1 MKAVLAVLGMAVV
14 AAYGVALGAQQH
26 VAPRQ
31 VPAATP
37 AFQTSDRCMACHN
50 GLLTSSGD
58 DVSIGFDW
66 RASMMANSSRD
77 PYWQASVRRE
87 TSDHAAATAAIE
99 DTCSTCHM
107 PIDRYAAHLRGER
120 GKVFAHLPFS
130 SRDDTAKPAEDG
142 VSCSLC
148 HQIGT
153 TGLGTP
159 ASFTGRFVVDP
170 PDAEGRHR
178 EYGPFEIEPG
188 HLRVMKTSTEGFV
201 PSQSTHV
208 RQSELCATCHTLI
221 TETLGSEGQPVGRLP
236 EQVPYQ
242 EWLHSDFKETRSCQS
257 CHMPIE
263 KEELPVTRI
272 YGAPRTLSRH
282 VFVAANFFMQR
293 VLNRFRD
300 DLHVEA
306 LPQELSAAADRTE
319 RYLGTE
325 AARVSIGE
333 VRIEGGQLDTE
344 IAIDNLGGH
353 KLPTAYPSRRAW
365 VHFVVRDRAGEIVFE
380 SGPVRPDGSI
390 VGNDNDGDPLRFE
403 PHYQEIHAADQVQ
416 IYESILGD
424 VNGAVTTGLLSG
436 ARYLKDNRLLPHG
449 FDKRNAEPDIAVI
462 GPAVDDQ
469 DFTGGGDRVRY
480 VVPVGVA
487 QGPFRVDVE
496 LLYQP
501 IGFRWA
507 TNLKPYA
514 GALEPHRFTDYYDAM
529 APAATAALAR
539 ATR

>member
-1 MKAVLAVLGMAVV
+1 M
-14 AAYGVALGAQQH
+14 
-26 VAPRQ
+26 
-31 VPAATP
+31 
-37 AFQTSDRCMACHN
+37 
-50 GLLTSSGD
+50 
-58 DVSIGFDW
+58 
-66 RASMMANSSRD
+66 
-77 PYWQASVRRE
+77 
-87 TSDHAAATAAIE
+87 
-99 DTCSTCHM
+99 
-107 PIDRYAAHLRGER
+107 
-120 GKVFAHLPFS
+120 
-130 SRDDTAKPAEDG
+130 
-142 VSCSLC
+142 
-148 HQIGT
+148 
-153 TGLGTP
+153 
-159 ASFTGRFVVDP
+159 
-170 PDAEGRHR
+170 
-178 EYGPFEIEPG
+178 
-188 HLRVMKTSTEGFV
+188 
-201 PSQSTHV
+201 
-208 RQSELCATCHTLI
+208 
-221 TETLGSEGQPVGRLP
+221 GRLP

-242 EWLHSDFKETRSCQS
+242 EWLHSDVKETRSCQS
-257 CHMPIE
+257 CHMPVE

-333 VRIEGGQLDTE
+333 VRVETGQLTTE
-344 IAIDNLGGH
+344 IAIENLGGH

-365 VHFVVRDRAGEIVFE
+365 LHFVVRDRAGQIVFE
-380 SGPVRPDGSI
+380 SGAFRPDGSI
-390 VGNDNDGDPLRFE
+390 VGNDNDGDPFRFE

-416 IYESILGD
+416 IYESVLGD

-462 GPAVDDQ
+462 GPALDDQ

-480 VVPVGVA
+480 VVPVGAA
-487 QGPFRVDVE
+487 QGPFHVDVE

-514 GALEPHRFTDYYDAM
+514 GALEPHRFTGYDDAM
-529 APAATAALAR
+529 APAATAALAH